1 VLSERN
7 PEGPYKLAQLV
18 RANMA
23 LYDYTVLF
31 GTPCISGKDSMK
43 NDYMFKDIKIS
54 VPQTVLIS
62 AISVI
67 DDVRRAVTIDLKDAG
82 DLIIVIGKTYAELAG
97 SEYLAAFGLHGNMPP
112 RVRGRVA
119 KRTYRA
125 IERAMTAGL
134 IKSCHDISDG
144 GFACCL
150 AESAF
155 AGGLGVDVELSKVPS
170 VAIYRD
176 DFLLFSE
183 SASRFI
189 VSVEEGCYEK
199 FAALL
204 KGVPFSVIG
213 RVRADGGF
221 NIKGMNGNQIMA
233 AKIEELEAAWLQ
245 PFKENFNA

>member
-18 RANMA
+18 RANQA

-43 NDYMFKDIKIS
+43 NDYMFRDIKIS

-67 DDVRRAVTIDLKDAG
+67 EDVRRAVTIDLKDAG
-82 DLIIVIGKTYAELAG
+82 DLIIIVGKTYAELAG
-97 SEYLAAFGLHGNMPP
+97 SEYFAAFGLHGNIPP
-112 RVRGRVA
+112 RVRGTMA
-119 KRTYRA
+119 KRTYKS

-144 GFACCL
+144 GLAAAL

-155 AGGLGVDVELSKVPS
+155 AGGLGVDVELAKVPA

-189 VSVEEGCYEK
+189 VSVDEGCYER

-204 KGVPFSVIG
+204 KGIPFAAIG
-213 RVRADGGF
+213 RVRDDGRF
-221 NIKGMNGNQIMA
+221 NIKGMNGGPVIA
-233 AKIEELEAAWLQ
+233 STIEELESAWLA